1 MAFDPLK
8 APPGTLVDEEM
19 VAISAIRIVGTR
31 LAERLLAQ
39 LHLSPGWMGLEALRL
54 VFELGVVSRSLHVA
68 LAKRDLGRLGQLV
81 LLLLGPLPQ
90 LAELA

>member
-1 MAFDPLK
+1 
-8 APPGTLVDEEM
+8 
-19 VAISAIRIVGTR
+19 
-31 LAERLLAQ
+31 
-39 LHLSPGWMGLEALRL
+39 MGLEALRL